1 VSPLKL
7 IAGVWRAIPKVI
19 PHFRDVRVPFAL
31 KAGTVVAGLLIVSP
45 LDLLSDIPV
54 IGLLD
59 DAALLAV
66 LVNIFVMLADRS
78 VMRNV
83 TPRARPAEARKVGPT
98 ALKP

>member
-1 VSPLKL
+1 VGPLRL
-7 IAGVWRAIPKVI
+7 VAGIWRAIPKVI
-19 PHFRDVRVPFAL
+19 PHFRNARVPFAL
-31 KAGTVVAGLLIVSP
+31 KFGTVLAAIFIVSP
-45 LDLLSDIPV
+45 LDLFSDIPV

-66 LVNIFVMLADRS
+66 LVNVFVMLADRS
-78 VMRNV
+78 IMRNV